1 MPNKG
6 DKKKP
11 KQDKNKKG
19 ATPAATPSKQ
29 PEPQTNQKGGK
40 K

>member
-19 ATPAATPSKQ
+19 ATPVAIPTKQ
-29 PEPQTNQKGGK
+29 PEPQKGVK
-40 K
+40 R